1 MNTFLVKHLTNQA
14 RPRIR
19 QPRVP
24 KPVTPLDLRTGD
36 VVRFY
41 GVRTSA
47 PVRTDV
53 RAVSDN
59 YALCTWSAP
68 RRDAIDYAIISWKDG
83 WRGPHNAWSRTTLTN
98 EDCQGALTALEAG
111 EIEMVREEAVYLD
124 IAEIIRDGAT
134 IFDDTE
140 DDL

>member
-19 QPRVP
+19 ETPAS
-24 KPVTPLDLRTGD
+24 KPVNPLDIRVGD

-41 GVRTSA
+41 GIRTSA
-47 PVRTDV
+47 PIRTDV

-59 YALCTWSAP
+59 YALCTWPAP
-68 RRDAIDYAIISWKDG
+68 RRDAIDYTIISWKDC
-83 WRGPHNAWSRTTLTN
+83 WRGPHNAWDRSTLTN
-98 EDCQGALTALEAG
+98 EDCQDALAALEAG
-111 EIEMVREEAVYLD
+111 EIELAHGEVVYLD
-124 IAEIIRDGAT
+124 IAEIIRDGKT